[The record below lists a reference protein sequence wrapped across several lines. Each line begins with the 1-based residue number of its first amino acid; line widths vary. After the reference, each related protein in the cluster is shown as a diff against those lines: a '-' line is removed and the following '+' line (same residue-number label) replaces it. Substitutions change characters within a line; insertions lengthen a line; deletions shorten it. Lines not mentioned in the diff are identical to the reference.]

1 LGEVVLHRVVGPDN
15 TIVRPFG
22 DLYVAQSAVVATRLA
37 VIDPPTT
44 VAGLDA
50 SLESYRPELA
60 GTPAARDAARFLLLH
75 PPLADSARAGYGVLA
90 PGAAALLPRWARQHL
105 GLPTLP
111 LAERAIALPL
121 GAAATGVIRGGRCRR
136 PAPGRR
142 LGQRQPGSA

>member
-1 LGEVVLHRVVGPDN
+1 MVLHRVVGPDN

-22 DLYVAQSAVVATRLA
+22 DLYVAQSAVVATRLG

-90 PGAAALLPRWARQHL
+90 CPAQQPCC
-105 GLPTLP
+105 
-111 LAERAIALPL
+111 RAGHAS
-121 GAAATGVIRGGRCRR
+121 T
-136 PAPGRR
+136 
-142 LGQRQPGSA
+142 